1 MKGSK
6 MKFGISFSIF
16 PIKFGPIVFSGEN
29 IKENLKIIKELG
41 YDGIDLFLQQMK
53 EKELKNLRTVLNY
66 FKLEISLVAAISLAE
81 QGVNLSDP
89 SKRDR
94 LEAVEKFK
102 KQIKVAG
109 KLGGNMALGFIRG
122 NKEED
127 EPESIYQERLADS
140 LKRLIDFADEKGV
153 KLLLEPINRYEIN
166 TFLRVD
172 QSLEFIYKY
181 DLDKIE
187 LLIDTFHMNI
197 EESSIEGTIKM
208 AGPKLGHVHITDSN
222 RRAPGDGHLDYN
234 SILKVIKDTG
244 YNGFLTIEAFPI
256 PSSYECGKRG
266 IEYLRKILSSL
277 T

>member
-1 MKGSK
+1 
-6 MKFGISFSIF
+6 MKFGITFSTF
-16 PIKFGPIVFSGEN
+16 PTKFGPIVFSGEN

-41 YDGIDLFLQQMK
+41 YDGIDLFLHQIR
-53 EKELKNLRTVLNY
+53 EKELENLRTTLND
-66 FKLEISLVAAISLAE
+66 FKLEISLVAAIFLAE
-81 QGVNLSDP
+81 QGVNLSD
-89 SKRDR
+89 SNKRDR

-109 KLGGNMALGFIRG
+109 KLGGNMPLGFIRG

-127 EPESIYQERLADS
+127 ELESIYQERLADS
-140 LKRLIDFADEKGV
+140 LKRLIDFANEKGV

-172 QSLEFIYKY
+172 QSLEFIHKHG
-181 DLDKIE
+181 LDKIE
-187 LLIDTFHMNI
+187 LQIDTFHMNI
-197 EESSIEGTIKM
+197 EESSIEEAIKM
-208 AGPKLGHVHITDSN
+208 AGSKLGHVHITDSN

-266 IEYLRKILSSL
+266 IEYLRNKLSNIG
-277 T
+277 